1 MKFQNYS
8 KLAVLA
14 LLLTFSA
21 CREFEDFNPLNP
33 KKKNPTI
40 LVHEIVSG
48 AAVQGANGMAFGKDG
63 NLYIASFLKNEIV
76 VMNKQNGRIIRRLT
90 RAMGVE
96 SPDDLVFG
104 PDGSLYWTETFLGSV
119 AKMAPNGTIT
129 KQPVAVGVNP
139 ITFSPDG
146 RLFVA
151 LDFSGDGLYELDPN
165 LVNPPRP
172 IVVATPGNPF
182 PLGFLNGF
190 DFGPDGALYGPIFA
204 AGLVVRV
211 NVDTPTAPTNNP
223 YGDGTVTV
231 IASGFTNPVAAKF
244 DSKGVLHVLDQ
255 NGEVSKINITTG
267 EKTKFLTL
275 QPGLDNLDFDSK
287 GTLFISNADYG
298 SVVEILP
305 SNQPRTISRGGM
317 INPQGLAVLPGSNK
331 QDNLYVADLFR
342 LRRFNGLTGREISDD
357 KGFLVPPQP
366 GSLTT
371 PFTVSADGINLIV
384 SSWFGNKVQV
394 WDPQTD
400 KVMKE
405 YEIPVPINAIRFKDD
420 IAVATLGLGG
430 VVLASD
436 NSMVL
441 PINGTTTF
449 APGGMATN
457 GEVLWVADW
466 GSGIVTEV
474 SFNGKIPSSTRI
486 VASGLSNPEGL
497 AVLPDGSL
505 VVVETGISQLS
516 RIDVNTGA
524 VTKIVAGLRLSQT
537 ALPGLPPTNLFDGV
551 AVGPSGSVYVSGGGK
566 NVIYRVSLK

>member
-1 MKFQNYS
+1 MKFQLYS
-8 KLAVLA
+8 KLAILA
-14 LLLTFSA
+14 ILIIFSG
-21 CREFEDFNPLNP
+21 CREFEELNPLNA
-33 KKKNPTI
+33 KKKKPTI
-40 LVHEIVSG
+40 LLQEIANG
-48 AAVQGANGMAFGKDG
+48 ATVKGANGITVGPDG
-63 NLYIASFLKNEIV
+63 NLYIASFLNNEII
-76 VMNKQNGRIIRRLT
+76 VMNKQNGKIIRRLS
-90 RAMGVE
+90 RDMGIE

-104 PDGSLYWTETFLGSV
+104 PDGSLYWTETILGSV

-129 KQPVAVGVNP
+129 KQPVAGGVNP
-139 ITFSPDG
+139 ITFSPEG

-151 LDFSGDGLYELDPN
+151 LDFQGDGLYELDPN
-165 LVNPPRP
+165 LLNPPRP
-172 IVVATPGNPF
+172 IIISTPANPF

-190 DFGPDGALYGPIFA
+190 DFGPDGSLYGPIFT
-204 AGLVVRV
+204 AGLVVKV

-223 YGDGTVTV
+223 YGDGTVQV

-255 NGEVSKINITTG
+255 NGEVSKINIETG

-287 GTLFISNADYG
+287 GTLYISNADYG

-305 SNQPRTISRGGM
+305 SKQPRTISGGGM

-331 QDNLYVADLFR
+331 QDALYVADLFR
-342 LRRFNGLTGREISDD
+342 LRRFNGLTGKEISDD
-357 KGFLVPPQP
+357 KGFLVPQP

-394 WDPQTD
+394 WDPQSD
-400 KVMKE
+400 QVMNE

-430 VVLASD
+430 VVFASD
-436 NSMVL
+436 NSMIQ
-441 PINGTTTF
+441 PIDNATVF

-466 GSGIVTEV
+466 GSGIVTEI
-474 SFNGKIPSSTRI
+474 SFTGKTPSSSKI
-486 VASGLSNPEGL
+486 VATGLANPEGL
-497 AVLPDGSL
+497 ALYPDGSL
-505 VVVETGISQLS
+505 IVVETGASRLS
-516 RIDVNTGA
+516 RIDLSTGT
-524 VTKIVAGLRLSQT
+524 VTKIVDGLQLSQP

-551 AVGPSGSVYVSGGGK
+551 AVGPSGDIYISGGGK
-566 NVIYRVSLK
+566 NVIYRISMK